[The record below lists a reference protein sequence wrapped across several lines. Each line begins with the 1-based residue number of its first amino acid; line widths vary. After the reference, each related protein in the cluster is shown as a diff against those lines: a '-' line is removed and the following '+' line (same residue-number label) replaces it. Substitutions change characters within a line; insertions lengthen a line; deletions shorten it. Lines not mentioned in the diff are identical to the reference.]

1 MKVADNCVMMAAHG
15 GPIIM
20 NRSTSGPR
28 GAPESDAPEN
38 DVPERITDAI
48 DRWRATSLAEVWLR
62 PDDWYHPAVDAL
74 VEAFDDGRSPH
85 AAAHRLGAA
94 RGRAGVGLGETLDD
108 VECLYRSAHR
118 PPDPDAIRA
127 VAVGWVRGRD
137 SEPALG
143 SLRDPSSGL
152 PTREY
157 LAERLRETY
166 GAAVGTEPGVPDTHC
181 LVVVDVAV
189 DGLAPW
195 DRAARSATV
204 GRALEQVY
212 GEGHPMAALAD
223 GVFTVLARRD
233 TGVPDLAK
241 ATRGVVERNAALMGL
256 GDVLRRPTRVWV
268 ERLPTS
274 HAAAVELLTQLA
286 R

>member
-1 MKVADNCVMMAAHG
+1 
-15 GPIIM
+15 M
-20 NRSTSGPR
+20 NRSTSGS
-28 GAPESDAPEN
+28 ADAAEQSS
-38 DVPERITDAI
+38 DAI

-74 VEAFDDGRSPH
+74 VEALDDGRAPH

-108 VECLYRSAHR
+108 VECLYRTTQR

-137 SEPALG
+137 AEPSPGAV
-143 SLRDPSSGL
+143 RDPATGL

-157 LAERLRETY
+157 LVERLRETY
-166 GAAVGTEPGVPDTHC
+166 GAAVGSEDDVPTTYC
-181 LVVVDVAV
+181 LLVVDVAV
-189 DGLAPW
+189 DGLAGW

-204 GRALEQVY
+204 GRALEQVF
-212 GEGHPMAALAD
+212 GEGHPMAALTD
-223 GVFTVLARRD
+223 GVFAVLAPRD

-241 ATRGVVERNAALMGL
+241 STRSVVERNAALMGL
-256 GDVLRRPTRVWV
+256 GESLRRPTRVWV

-274 HAAAVELLTQLA
+274 HAAAAELLTQLA

>member
-1 MKVADNCVMMAAHG
+1 MIAVYG

-20 NRSTSGPR
+20 NRSTSGSP
-28 GAPESDAPEN
+28 DAPEHVS
-38 DVPERITDAI
+38 DVV

-74 VEAFDDGRSPH
+74 VEALEEGRSPH

-108 VECLYRSAHR
+108 VDCLYRTARRAS
-118 PPDPDAIRA
+118 DPDAIRA

-137 SEPALG
+137 AEPTLG
-143 SLRDPSSGL
+143 AVRDPATGL

-166 GAAVGTEPGVPDTHC
+166 GAAVGADRDVPTTHC
-181 LVVVDVAV
+181 LLVVDVAV
-189 DGLAPW
+189 DALPAW

-204 GRALEQVY
+204 GRALEQIF
-212 GEGHPMAALAD
+212 GEGHPMAALTD
-223 GVFTVLARRD
+223 GVFAVLARRD
-233 TGVPDLAK
+233 TGVADLARS
-241 ATRGVVERNAALMGL
+241 TRSVVERNAALMGL
-256 GDVLRRPTRVWV
+256 GDALRRPTRVWV

-274 HAAAVELLTQLA
+274 HGAAVELLKQLG

>member
-1 MKVADNCVMMAAHG
+1 
-15 GPIIM
+15 M
-20 NRSTSGPR
+20 NRSTSGP
-28 GAPESDAPEN
+28 PDAPEHPA
-38 DVPERITDAI
+38 DVI

-74 VEAFDDGRSPH
+74 VEALHEGRSPH

-108 VECLYRSAHR
+108 VECLYRAAQR
-118 PPDPDAIRA
+118 DPDPEAIRA
-127 VAVGWVRGRD
+127 VSVGWVRGRD
-137 SEPALG
+137 AEPTLG
-143 SLRDPSSGL
+143 AVRDPGTGL

-166 GAAVGTEPGVPDTHC
+166 GAAVGADRDVPTTHC

-204 GRALEQVY
+204 GRALEQVF
-212 GEGHPMAALAD
+212 GEGHPMAALTD
-223 GVFTVLARRD
+223 GVFAVLALRE

-241 ATRGVVERNAALMGL
+241 ATRSVVERNAALMGL
-256 GDVLRRPTRVWV
+256 ADALRRPTRVWV

-274 HAAAVELLTQLA
+274 HGAAVELLSQLA

>member
-1 MKVADNCVMMAAHG
+1 
-15 GPIIM
+15 M
-20 NRSTSGPR
+20 NRSTSGPT
-28 GAPESDAPEN
+28 DAPELPSE
-38 DVPERITDAI
+38 VL
-48 DRWRATSLAEVWLR
+48 DRWRATSLADVWLR

-108 VECLYRSAHR
+108 VECLYRAAHR
-118 PPDPDAIRA
+118 APDPDAIRA

-137 SEPALG
+137 TEPALSG
-143 SLRDPSSGL
+143 LRDPGTGL
-152 PTREY
+152 PTRAY
-157 LAERLRETY
+157 LTERLRETY
-166 GAAVGTEPGVPDTHC
+166 GAAVGSEHDVPTTHC
-181 LVVVDVAV
+181 LVVIDVAV

-204 GRALEQVY
+204 GRALEQVF
-212 GEGHPMAALAD
+212 GEGHPMAALTD
-223 GVFTVLARRD
+223 GVFAVLTRRD
-233 TGVPDLAK
+233 ARVSDLAK
-241 ATRGVVERNAALMGL
+241 TTRRVVERNAALMGI
-256 GDVLRRPTRVWV
+256 GDTMRRPTRVWV

-274 HAAAVELLTQLA
+274 HAAAAELLTQLT

>member
-1 MKVADNCVMMAAHG
+1 MTHNCVMMAVHG
-15 GPIIM
+15 GPFIM
-20 NRSTSGPR
+20 NRSTSGPPD
-28 GAPESDAPEN
+28 ASELPSD
-38 DVPERITDAI
+38 VL

-74 VEAFDDGRSPH
+74 VEAFDERRSPH
-85 AAAHRLGAA
+85 AAAHRLGSA

-108 VECLYRSAHR
+108 VECLYRATGCE
-118 PPDPDAIRA
+118 PDPDAIRA

-137 SEPALG
+137 TEPALG
-143 SLRDPSSGL
+143 GVRDPGTGL

-166 GAAVGTEPGVPDTHC
+166 GGAVGAEDGVPATHC

-195 DRAARSATV
+195 DRVARSATV
-204 GRALEQVY
+204 GRALEQIF
-212 GEGHPMAALAD
+212 GEGHPMAALTD
-223 GVFTVLARRD
+223 GVFAVLARRD

-241 ATRGVVERNAALMGL
+241 STRSVVERNAALMGL
-256 GDVLRRPTRVWV
+256 GDALRRPTRVWV
-268 ERLPTS
+268 ERLPTT
-274 HAAAVELLTQLA
+274 HAAAAQLLAQLA

>member
-1 MKVADNCVMMAAHG
+1 MMALHG

-20 NRSTSGPR
+20 NRSTSGS
-28 GAPESDAPEN
+28 ADAAEQSS
-38 DVPERITDAI
+38 DAI

-74 VEAFDDGRSPH
+74 VEALDDGRAPH

-108 VECLYRSAHR
+108 VECLYRTTQR

-137 SEPALG
+137 AEPSPGAV
-143 SLRDPSSGL
+143 RDPATGL

-157 LAERLRETY
+157 LVERLRETY
-166 GAAVGTEPGVPDTHC
+166 GATVGREDDVPTTYC
-181 LVVVDVAV
+181 LLVVDVAV
-189 DGLAPW
+189 DGLAGW

-204 GRALEQVY
+204 GRALEQVF
-212 GEGHPMAALAD
+212 GEGHPMAALTD
-223 GVFTVLARRD
+223 GVFAVLAPRD

-241 ATRGVVERNAALMGL
+241 STRSVVERNAALMGL
-256 GDVLRRPTRVWV
+256 GESLRRPTRVWV

-274 HAAAVELLTQLA
+274 HAAAAELLTQLA